1 MAVKLRLKRMGS
13 KKRPFYRVVA
23 ADSRSPRDGRFIETV
38 GTYNPIMEPAE
49 IKIDEE
55 KAIKWLKDGAIPT
68 DTVRDLFRSQ
78 GRLSAGLVICH
89 FGSSVYVST
98 CHFLY

>member
-38 GTYNPIMEPAE
+38 GTYNPIVEPAE
-49 IKIDEE
+49 VKIDEE
-55 KAIKWLKDGAIPT
+55 LAMKWLRNGAIPT
-68 DTVRDLFRSQ
+68 DTVRSLFKGQ
-78 GRLSAGLVICH
+78 GILEKFHNEKTAKKSDK
-89 FGSSVYVST
+89 
-98 CHFLY
+98 